1 MFPRAFFYYVSPKGG
16 KISLRKRD
24 HITRMEDNSVKNT
37 ADAVFFAR
45 AICVAGATK

>member
-1 MFPRAFFYYVSPKGG
+1 MFPRAFFYYVPQKGA
-16 KISLRKRD
+16 KTSSRKRD
-24 HITRMEDNSVKNT
+24 HITRLEDNSVKNT